1 MNRIF
6 ITGNLTADPSSQ
18 MSASGIS
25 VCHFNVADNYY
36 ANGEQ
41 KANFFRVTAFRGIAD
56 NCAKYL
62 AKGRKVAI
70 VGRVQ
75 QGEYSDSAGSKVKTF
90 DIFADEVQFLSNPDS
105 EPGKPRPTATPSK
118 PRTTLEPVDD
128 DSLPF

>member
-6 ITGNLTADPSSQ
+6 ITGNLTADPNLQ
-18 MSASGIS
+18 VSASGIS

-70 VGRVQ
+70 VGKVQ
-75 QGEYSDSAGSKVKTF
+75 QGEYTDSAGGKVKTF
-90 DIFADEVQFLSNPDS
+90 DIFVDEVQFLSNPDS
-105 EPGKPRPTATPSK
+105 ESGTLRTTATSSK
-118 PRTTLEPVDD
+118 PRATLEPVDD